1 MDEELNR
8 TPFIIEF
15 LHKFAVCFTTVLLVF
30 SFLTMLIVRYYPE
43 AQNESALFA
52 PGTGFSFSTI
62 IQITGFSVAIAIFNI
77 LLFSKR
83 SPVKMR
89 YPYRMPCFI
98 LLTLLAGSA
107 FSAIFSWFPVND
119 PEAWSGFATGFSI
132 TACLAYLSTRKKE
145 KKYNRLLANYKAR
158 NSGTGK

>member
-8 TPFIIEF
+8 TPFIIEL
-15 LHKFAVCFTTVLLVF
+15 LHKFAVCFTTVFLVF
-30 SFLTMLIVRYYPE
+30 SFLTMLIVRYFPE
-43 AQNESALFA
+43 AQNESTLFA
-52 PGTGFSFSTI
+52 IGTGFSFSTI
-62 IQITGFSVAIAIFNI
+62 IQITGFSAAIAIFNI

-83 SPVKMR
+83 SPLKMR
-89 YPYRMPCFI
+89 YPYRLPCFI

-119 PEAWSGFATGFSI
+119 PDAWLGFAVGFSI
-132 TACLAYLSTRKKE
+132 TAVLSYRFKRLE
-145 KKYNRLLANYKAR
+145 AKKYNRLLTNYKAR